1 MSGNFKIFEDIKQ
14 AIKQSNLVAES
25 QDGEGRVNS
34 KLDEKN
40 IIALLKKKFP
50 NHIIDTAE
58 RMFADVIIMT
68 EDGTRC
74 HTNIKTSI
82 GGSDN
87 AFSKLGFI
95 MAFTDITEEE
105 LADGSLGGKFDSKID
120 DENFIRLMESRK
132 KDTPRDY
139 YFLALDKEDM
149 TKDPIIRGVK
159 EIENWGWNTTN
170 NAQIV
175 WNVEKKSDGKV
186 RTFDEAYNEIIK
198 NGVYKCWSKKADQ
211 WKQAIEL
218 FQDQ

>member
-1 MSGNFKIFEDIKQ
+1 MKIFDEIKD

-40 IIALLKKKFP
+40 IIPILKEKFP
-50 NHIIDTAE
+50 NNIIDTAE
-58 RMFADVIIMT
+58 RMFADVIIVAD
-68 EDGTRC
+68 DGTRC

-87 AFSKLGFI
+87 AFSKLGFL

-105 LADGSLGGKFDSKID
+105 LADGSLGGKFDKKID
-120 DENFIRLMESRK
+120 DETFIRLMEERK

-139 YFLALDKEDM
+139 YFLALDKENM
-149 TKDPIIRGVK
+149 TEEPIIRGVK

-170 NAQIV
+170 NAQII
-175 WNVEKKSDGKV
+175 WGLEKKSNGKS

-198 NGVYKCWSKKADQ
+198 NGVYRCWSKKTDQ
-211 WKQAIEL
+211 WTQAIEISKK
-218 FQDQ
+218 

>member
-1 MSGNFKIFEDIKQ
+1 MKIFEEIKH
-14 AIKQSNLVAES
+14 AIKQSTLVAES

-40 IIALLKKKFP
+40 IILILKEKFP
-50 NHIIDTAE
+50 NNVIDTAE
-58 RMFADVIIMT
+58 RMFADVIIVAD
-68 EDGTRC
+68 DGTRC

-87 AFSKLGFI
+87 AFSKLGFL

-120 DENFIRLMESRK
+120 DQNFVRLMEERK

-139 YFLALDKEDM
+139 YFLALDKNNM
-149 TKDPIIRGVK
+149 TAEPIIRGVK

-175 WNVEKKSDGKV
+175 WEREKNSSGKS
-186 RTFDEAYNEIIK
+186 RTFDEAYDEIIK
-198 NGVYKCWSKKADQ
+198 NGVYRCWRKKADQ
-211 WKQAIEL
+211 WAQAIEISKK
-218 FQDQ
+218 